1 MSRAKR
7 LPGTFAAFALMTS
20 MALSTQQAR
29 AAEPDALV
37 NGFVAAW
44 NSHDAAAFGK
54 LFAADAD
61 WVTASGLRLRGRD
74 RIQAYLAEEH
84 ATWAKTTRMQVT
96 NVHLRRLNPDTV
108 TVFFEWEI
116 TDAAAGS
123 SRRGNNV
130 FVATRSGAGWSI
142 GAGQV
147 ARKPAP

>member
-1 MSRAKR
+1 MSLGQR
-7 LPGTFAAFALMTS
+7 LPGIFALFVLLAST
-20 MALSTQQAR
+20 ALSAQQAR
-29 AAEPDALV
+29 VAEPEGLV

-74 RIQAYLAEEH
+74 KIQAYLAEEH
-84 ATWAKTTRMQVT
+84 ATWAKTTRMQAT
-96 NVHLRRLNPDTV
+96 NIHVRRASADTV
-108 TVFFEWEI
+108 TLFFEWEI
-116 TDAAAGS
+116 TDIAAGS

-130 FVATRSGAGWSI
+130 FVATRPDAGWII